1 MEAPVLPT
9 CNIFTIP
16 SPVPLNSSTTRAI
29 ATCVKAL
36 MVQCPVDVAACQ
48 FSPSAKPAQQWTDES
63 PSTVHESV
71 CYSAN
76 NTTNYTLNCIALVP
90 TAPTALIA
98 SSPPETTTN
107 ESSSPPSASVGPIVG
122 GIIAGGLVILLGL
135 LFFRRRRNNP
145 AASSSNDHRRSP
157 MYSPPMPP
165 RSQPSRPPPS
175 QTGLDY
181 SNVRHLHRYLS
192 THPKLKSI
200 WMHDVASCH
209 PKLKTAPLKGAEST
223 HVTATV
229 LRRKIVLKGMA
240 YLDATPSTRRAFV
253 EGLVAVHGMT
263 LCHKHLTTLHG
274 MTLVDTTGGVLLCA
288 ATDFM
293 DQGSIGSLLLNPKT
307 AMDRRQLAAIAV
319 AIAEAVAYLHDE
331 HGVAFG
337 ILAPDKVLVDGSL
350 VKLNV
355 LTLLYPYYHGIRT
368 TNLLSNAGSSLHLQF
383 MAPELRKTHGKFT
396 PEADVYA
403 LAVMLGFV
411 FTRTLPY
418 ADLYHDK
425 GLVRGDLHLLE
436 YPDTAP
442 YDLELVPDALR
453 PTMRRALQVD
463 PSRRPTASQLLRAL
477 AALPL

>member
-1 MEAPVLPT
+1 
-9 CNIFTIP
+9 
-16 SPVPLNSSTTRAI
+16 
-29 ATCVKAL
+29 
-36 MVQCPVDVAACQ
+36 
-48 FSPSAKPAQQWTDES
+48 
-63 PSTVHESV
+63 
-71 CYSAN
+71 
-76 NTTNYTLNCIALVP
+76 
-90 TAPTALIA
+90 
-98 SSPPETTTN
+98 
-107 ESSSPPSASVGPIVG
+107 
-122 GIIAGGLVILLGL
+122 
-135 LFFRRRRNNP
+135 
-145 AASSSNDHRRSP
+145 
-157 MYSPPMPP
+157 
-165 RSQPSRPPPS
+165 
-175 QTGLDY
+175 
-181 SNVRHLHRYLS
+181 
-192 THPKLKSI
+192 
-200 WMHDVASCH
+200 MHDVASCH
-209 PKLKTAPLKGAEST
+209 PKLKSAPLKGAENT

-293 DQGSIGSLLLNPKT
+293 DQ
-307 AMDRRQLAAIAV
+307 
-319 AIAEAVAYLHDE
+319 
-331 HGVAFG
+331 
-337 ILAPDKVLVDGSL
+337 VLVDGSL

-396 PEADVYA
+396 PEADMYA